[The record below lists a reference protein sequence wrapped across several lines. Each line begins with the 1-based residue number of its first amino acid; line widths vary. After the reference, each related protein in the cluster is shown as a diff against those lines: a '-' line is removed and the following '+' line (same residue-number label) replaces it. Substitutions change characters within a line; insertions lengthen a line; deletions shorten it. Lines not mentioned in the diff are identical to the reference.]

1 MSRLGDAQAIKRDVA
16 SLLKP
21 PVRIS
26 VSEAVQEHVKVKL
39 ASGNWGKWDLETT
52 PYMREPLDMLSS
64 RKYRGLIFVGPAR
77 TGKSQAL
84 VDGFIGYDVKCDPS
98 DMLVVQITK
107 EKAAEFSK
115 KRIGPMLENS
125 PDLQPLLSPR
135 GHDNNL
141 HDKVL
146 KAGNY
151 LKIAWPAKSIFASS
165 EWRRVVITDYDRTA
179 TLLDV
184 EGEGSG
190 FDLALKRTQSF
201 RSRGMAVAESS
212 PGYEIIDPDWVPDP
226 RRPHEFPPTVGI
238 GALYNLGDRRVLYWP
253 CPSCGEFF
261 PANWEYLRWDQ
272 HEQDIRKASRSV
284 TCYCPHCSDSEIRQT
299 EKHNMMMQ
307 ARWVPENCSINAA
320 GEISG
325 EPIDTDFISYWM
337 QGPAASFQS
346 WEQLVYNYLQAVKDH
361 EATGSQ
367 EKLKATINTDQG
379 RAYSYQRSDRKRSS
393 ERLAE
398 RAKST
403 TKRHVPEGVLFLTAC
418 VDVQAGKDRRFV
430 VQVHGNSQHERWL
443 IDRYNIRQSARVKD
457 ENAED
462 PAERYHQ
469 IDPAGY
475 PEDWEQLSKLILDRG
490 YPLEDGSGR
499 EMHVHL
505 MVCDHGGEDG
515 VADNAYSYYRKLRSE
530 GRHHKLM
537 LVKGG
542 SKAQAEMVK
551 ISYPDNTKRADRKAA
566 AKGDVPL
573 HILATNKLKDN
584 VSSKLE
590 RETEGAGYI
599 HFPDWLGNWFYEE
612 LTAESRDS
620 QGCWERSNK
629 KRPNEAWDLL
639 CYNEAAQYQLQT
651 HKPKFWQSP
660 PRWAQ
665 PWDSNINVYHPEE
678 HNKAPAARAVQAAP
692 RQRRV
697 RFRS

>member
-1 MSRLGDAQAIKRDVA
+1 MINYGDVSQIKHDIA

-21 PVRIS
+21 PVRMS
-26 VSEAVQEHVKVKL
+26 VTEAVQEYARVKL
-39 ASGNWGKWDLETT
+39 ASGNWGKWDIETT
-52 PYMREPLDMLSS
+52 PYMREPLDMLTS
-64 RKYRGLIFVGPAR
+64 RRHRGLIFVGPAR

-84 VDGFIGYDVKCDPS
+84 VDGFVAYDVKCDPS

-115 KRIGPMLENS
+115 KRIGPMLDNS

-146 KAGNY
+146 RAGNY
-151 LKIAWPAKSIFASS
+151 LKLAWPAKSIFASS
-165 EWRRVVITDYDRTA
+165 EWRRVIITDYDRSQ

-212 PGYEIIDPDWVPDP
+212 PGYEVLDPDWIPSAEK
-226 RRPHEFPPTVGI
+226 PHEFPPTLGV
-238 GALYNLGDRRVLYWP
+238 GALYNLGDRRLLYWP

-261 PANWEYLRWDQ
+261 PAQWKYLRWD
-272 HEQDIRKASRSV
+272 ESETDIRKASRTVS
-284 TCYCPHCSDSEIRQT
+284 CFCPHCGDAEIKQT
-299 EKHNMMMQ
+299 AKQ
-307 ARWVPENCSINAA
+307 AMLMASRWVPEGCCINAA
-320 GEISG
+320 GEITG
-325 EPIDTDFISYWM
+325 TLIDTDFLSYWM
-337 QGPAASFQS
+337 EGPAASFQS
-346 WEQLVYNYLQAVKDH
+346 WEQLVYNYLSGVKDF

-379 RAYSYQRSDRKRSS
+379 RPYSYQKSDRKRSS
-393 ERLAE
+393 DRLAE
-398 RAKST
+398 RAEVT
-403 TKRHVPEGVLFLTAC
+403 TKRHVPDGVLFLVAC

-430 VQVHGNSQHERWL
+430 VQVHGNSEHERWV
-443 IDRYNIRQSARVKD
+443 IDRYNIKLSARIKD
-457 ENAED
+457 DNASD
-462 PAERYHQ
+462 PTERYHQ

-490 YPLEDGSGR
+490 YPLDDESGR

-505 MVCDHGGEDG
+505 IVCDHGGEDG
-515 VADNAYSYYRKLRSE
+515 VSDNAYGYYRKLRTE
-530 GRHHKLM
+530 NRHHKLM

-542 SKAQAEMVK
+542 SSAQTEMVK
-551 ISYPDNTKRADRKAA
+551 ITRPDNTKRADRKAA

-573 HILATNKLKDN
+573 HILATNRLKDN

-590 RETEGAGYI
+590 RETEGAGYV
-599 HFPDWLGNWFYEE
+599 HFPDWLGAWFYEE
-612 LTAESRDS
+612 LTAESRDE
-620 QGCWERSNK
+620 QGRWDKANK
-629 KRPNEAWDLL
+629 KRANEAWDLL
-639 CYNEAAQYQLQT
+639 CYNEAALYQLQT
-651 HKPKFWQSP
+651 HKPKFWLAP
-660 PRWAQ
+660 ARWAQ
-665 PWDSNINVYHPEE
+665 PWHENINVYHPDKQ
-678 HNKAPAARAVQAAP
+678 HQAPAAVKAAP

-697 RFRS
+697 RYRSG